1 MKPLSSPLQQYWQ
14 TIVERLP
21 EPLAEESL
29 SAQAKSVLTFSD
41 FVQDSISA
49 HPEWLTEL
57 ESQPPQADEW
67 QHYVAWLQEAL
78 INVSDEAGLMRE
90 LRLFRRRIMVRI
102 AWAQTLALVTE
113 ESILQQLSYLAETLI
128 VAARDWLYDA
138 CCREWGTPCNAQGE
152 AQPLLILGMGKLG
165 GGELNFSSDIDL
177 IFAWPEHGC
186 TQGGRWEL
194 DNAQFFTRMGQR
206 LIKVLDQP
214 TQDGFVY
221 RVDMRLRPF
230 GESGPLV
237 LSFAALEDYYQ
248 EQGRDWER
256 YAMVKARIM
265 GDSEGVY
272 ANELRAM
279 LRPFVFR
286 RYIDFSVIQ
295 SLRNMKGMIAREV
308 RRRGLTDNI
317 KLGAGGIREIEF
329 IVQVFQLIRG
339 GREPSLQSRSLLPTL
354 SVIAALHLLSEND
367 AEQLRVAYLFLRRL
381 ENLLQSINDEQTQ
394 TLPSDELNRAR
405 LAWAMDFADWPQL
418 TGALTAHMT
427 NVRRVF
433 NELIGDDESE
443 TQEESLSEQW
453 RELWQDALQEDDT
466 TPVLAHLSEDD
477 RKQVLTLIADF
488 RKELDKRT
496 IGPRGRQV
504 LDHLMPH
511 LLSDVCARED
521 AAVTLLRI
529 TALLAGIVTPHHLFR
544 IAQ

>member
-1 MKPLSSPLQQYWQ
+1 
-14 TIVERLP
+14 
-21 EPLAEESL
+21 
-29 SAQAKSVLTFSD
+29 
-41 FVQDSISA
+41 
-49 HPEWLTEL
+49 
-57 ESQPPQADEW
+57 
-67 QHYVAWLQEAL
+67 
-78 INVSDEAGLMRE
+78 
-90 LRLFRRRIMVRI
+90 
-102 AWAQTLALVTE
+102 
-113 ESILQQLSYLAETLI
+113 
-128 VAARDWLYDA
+128 
-138 CCREWGTPCNAQGE
+138 
-152 AQPLLILGMGKLG
+152 
-165 GGELNFSSDIDL
+165 
-177 IFAWPEHGC
+177 
-186 TQGGRWEL
+186 
-194 DNAQFFTRMGQR
+194 
-206 LIKVLDQP
+206 
-214 TQDGFVY
+214 
-221 RVDMRLRPF
+221 
-230 GESGPLV
+230 
-237 LSFAALEDYYQ
+237 
-248 EQGRDWER
+248 
-256 YAMVKARIM
+256 
-265 GDSEGVY
+265 
-272 ANELRAM
+272 M

-339 GREPSLQSRSLLPTL
+339 GREPSLQSRALLPTL
-354 SVIAALHLLSEND
+354 SAIAALHLLSEND

-418 TGALTAHMT
+418 TGVLTAHMA

-477 RKQVLTLIADF
+477 RKQVLMLIADF

-521 AAVTLLRI
+521 AAVTLSRI
-529 TALLAGIVTPHHLFR
+529 TALLVGIVTRTTYLELLSEFLR
-544 IAQ
+544 RLSI